1 MKKIEPFP
9 GTITMQT
16 VPSGRNMAG
25 ITKKIMLDEAQTA
38 WLRKWFP
45 EIENS
50 CIMQAS
56 GLSHSTLHRFAREM
70 GLQKSE
76 KGLQGIKRRQ
86 AAQVKKVCK
95 RNGYY
100 ASLKGKQPSDACKR
114 ATAQM
119 WQEIREGK
127 REHPARIMARENP
140 KKYRQWMQRKSQ
152 SRKEAH
158 RKEILRVTYGLDR
171 KTKLHIVM
179 CKYTKS
185 QTSHRYNAL
194 RRGYILMTDC
204 SEQGGE
210 RYNIYYDKDTERAEI
225 FERNLIAD
233 GFHIKE
239 WKE

>member
-9 GTITMQT
+9 GTITMQA

-25 ITKKIMLDEAQTA
+25 ITKKIVLDEAQTA

-70 GLQKSE
+70 GLQKS
-76 KGLQGIKRRQ
+76 
-86 AAQVKKVCK
+86 
-95 RNGYY
+95 Y